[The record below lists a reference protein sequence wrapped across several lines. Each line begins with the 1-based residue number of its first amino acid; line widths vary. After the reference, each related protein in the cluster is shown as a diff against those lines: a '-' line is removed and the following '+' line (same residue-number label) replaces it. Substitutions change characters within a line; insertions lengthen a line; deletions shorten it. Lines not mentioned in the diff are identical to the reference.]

1 MVCNSLTWTMYGYI
15 FNLPDMI
22 LSNLP
27 VGILAIIYAL
37 IFMKYSDKQQN
48 IRMLNMLFIF
58 MVSVLYICSLYLYGY
73 VGIIYGTIG
82 NFLSI
87 LGSFAPLV
95 IFVYYLMFRKI
106 L

>member
-58 MVSVLYICSLYLYGY
+58 MVSVLYICSLYLYDY

-95 IFVYYLMFRKI
+95 IFVYFLMFRKI
-106 L
+106 